1 MMRAANAAL
10 LTHVNQRAGRGTWT
24 AIRLS
29 ASNGAWHA
37 KEKASLHK
45 VDAVDRVNRII
56 AGLAFIAGSLLGYAA
71 SAMAAFDGFSRAPSA
86 QA

>member
-1 MMRAANAAL
+1 MMRAAITTL
-10 LTHVNQRAGRGTWT
+10 LMHVNHRAGRGTWM

-45 VDAVDRVNRII
+45 VGAVDRVNRIF

-71 SAMAAFDGFSRAPSA
+71 SAIAAFDEFSRDPSA
-86 QA
+86 